1 MLTLASTHLLIS
13 ISPSMNVHRHKSK
26 ICPSDNSWIW
36 IVLSLVLCHLTVCIL
51 SSLLFNWIFG
61 WMALCVGLT
70 RTVCITIHIFF
81 CFRPFMLG
89 LGLSCL
95 ELNSIW
101 VLSLLMRTPERNR
114 VGLSMGLRVYWWSS
128 NPIPTAP
135 PLNSFLLTF
144 IFS

>member
-1 MLTLASTHLLIS
+1 MLTLASTHMLVS
-13 ISPSMNVHRHKSK
+13 IPPSMNVHRHKSK
-26 ICPSDNSWIW
+26 ICPFDNSWIW

-51 SSLLFNWIFG
+51 PSLLFNWIFG
-61 WMALCVGLT
+61 WMTLYVGLKG
-70 RTVCITIHIFF
+70 TVYVMQIFF
-81 CFRPFMLG
+81 CVRPFVLC
-89 LGLSCL
+89 LGLSSQ

-114 VGLSMGLRVYWWSS
+114 AGLSMGLRVYLWSS
-128 NPIPTAP
+128 NPITIAS